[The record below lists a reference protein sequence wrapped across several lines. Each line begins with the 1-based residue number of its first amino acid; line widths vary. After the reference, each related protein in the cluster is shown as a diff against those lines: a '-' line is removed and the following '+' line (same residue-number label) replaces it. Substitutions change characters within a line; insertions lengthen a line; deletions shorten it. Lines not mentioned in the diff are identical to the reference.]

1 MKASRGRCCGGGK
14 LCASAPAARLHI
26 SQLPKSA
33 QHDAARMQTA
43 PHRSERRGKMREEAT
58 SRGRRWIS
66 PSIHNVVVAHHADML
81 YVRSST
87 TPSSLLRSDERMDW
101 RCSAEPFYTT
111 GLGLVV
117 LSTLCKA
124 QYAFSAPS
132 PGRKTNFHHDSCNLR
147 GIFLANPVCCHGDV
161 GCNDSHQIQV
171 QVKRSNSLLL
181 VRCSR

>member
-1 MKASRGRCCGGGK
+1 
-14 LCASAPAARLHI
+14 
-26 SQLPKSA
+26 
-33 QHDAARMQTA
+33 
-43 PHRSERRGKMREEAT
+43 MREEAT

-66 PSIHNVVVAHHADML
+66 PSIHNVVVAHHADSATIA
-81 YVRSST
+81 VRAQFNNGFDVMS
-87 TPSSLLRSDERMDW
+87 EWIW

-147 GIFLANPVCCHGDV
+147 GIFLANPVCMYAAMETWM
-161 GCNDSHQIQV
+161 
-171 QVKRSNSLLL
+171 
-181 VRCSR
+181 